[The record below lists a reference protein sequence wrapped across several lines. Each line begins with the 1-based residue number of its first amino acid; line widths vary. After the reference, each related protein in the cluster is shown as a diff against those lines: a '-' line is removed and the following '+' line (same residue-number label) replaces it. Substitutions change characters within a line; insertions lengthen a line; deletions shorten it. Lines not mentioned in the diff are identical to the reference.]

1 MDYSK
6 GFDSDFDRQVTLAS
20 LEATYEYARDWN
32 MPDLQ
37 EGCADTFCKLFDIP
51 EPEFFWSVG
60 ISTSTGA
67 GSDH

>member
-1 MDYSK
+1 
-6 GFDSDFDRQVTLAS
+6 

>member
-1 MDYSK
+1 MDYNK
-6 GFDSDFDRQVTLAS
+6 RFDSDFDREVTLAS
-20 LEATYEYARDWN
+20 LEATYEYAREWN

-51 EPEFFWSVG
+51 EPEFFCGVG

-67 GSDH
+67 GDYH